1 MKKIVYVLFLLVLIG
16 GAGYF
21 VFLNRQNYQ
30 SLIDSLHPCDKPIG
44 YRIDSIDPKFN
55 ISRDKFAADV
65 DAAAKIW
72 SKHSFSTNKGGG
84 GKLFVYDPAGKLS
97 INLIYDQRQTENTKI
112 YQLDKQLTVEKS
124 TLNAQI
130 ADYKSQ
136 VSDLKK
142 RFAKYESKV
151 QSWNAQGGAPQDV
164 FEQLNKD
171 RSDLQVESSRL
182 NDMANKLSLSS
193 ENYNFGVDKLKSA
206 IGDFNEELTKKPEE
220 GIFIGDQNRIEIY
233 FNNNQQE
240 LVHTLAHEFGHALA
254 LAHVNGNSQ
263 AIMYPYTTKT
273 ITLSSED
280 IAELSEACRERS
292 IWEVV
297 SFRLNF

>member
-1 MKKIVYVLFLLVLIG
+1 MRKFVYILFLLILISG
-16 GAGYF
+16 TGYV

-30 SLIDSLHPCDKPIG
+30 NLIDSLHPCDKPIT
-44 YRIDSIDPKFN
+44 YRIDTIDPKFN

-65 DAAAKIW
+65 DAASKIW
-72 SKHSFSTNKGGG
+72 SNGQGEN
-84 GKLFVYDPAGKLS
+84 LFVYNPTGKLS
-97 INLIYDQRQTENTKI
+97 INLIYDERQAESTKI
-112 YQLDKQLTVEKS
+112 NQLDKQLTTEKGNLD
-124 TLNAQI
+124 TQVL
-130 ADYKSQ
+130 DYKSK
-136 VSDLKK
+136 VADFRK
-142 RFAKYESKV
+142 RLAEYDNKV
-151 QSWNAQGGAPQDV
+151 QSWNAQGGAPQEV
-164 FEQLNKD
+164 FDQLNKE
-171 RSDLQVESSRL
+171 RSNLQNEANNL
-182 NDMANKLSLSS
+182 NVLAGKLSLSS
-193 ENYNFGVDKLKSA
+193 ENYNFGVGKLNSV
-206 IGDFNEELTKKPEE
+206 ISDFNEDLSRRPEE
-220 GIFIGDQNRIEIY
+220 GIFMGDQNRIEIY

-273 ITLSSED
+273 ITLSADD